1 MENEMMEK
9 LSNWIDEGVE
19 IYFSFV
25 ESSDDKLANASLDA
39 VRIYQAALENE
50 EKIAFKSQMLG
61 HFLTGLSE
69 VLPTGGK

>member
-39 VRIYQAALENE
+39 V
-50 EKIAFKSQMLG
+50 
-61 HFLTGLSE
+61 
-69 VLPTGGK
+69 